1 MKYEMKEVSTDRITI
16 AKSNF
21 NSQKYSMRAQIYNY
35 INQVMDCNLGNQ

>member
-35 INQVMDCNLGNQ
+35 MNLVMNYNLGDK